1 MATRDN
7 AQTQDGSPSA
17 DGSMSDSFPE
27 STGQTLSEKV
37 LSLARRITSLAENDE
52 DVEIE
57 DPELGHRVGLSVKPY
72 VDRLVALSRL
82 LTPVD
87 RIIENRDQIDEL
99 RGEIAEDV
107 ASVEDASQ
115 DLGEI
120 VDTTLITEL
129 QTELAAVRRDRKLF
143 AEQDEDGGDEDGL
156 AETIETDSEQD
167 RRLGRV
173 PFLERPTSERLRL
186 ILGSRFIDLDR
197 LASVFGAPLPDDE
210 IDIAGQRVER
220 VWEGLMEIERF
231 RDYARQEQLRPLRRA
246 LRDYVLIY
254 RTRRLPGPDGAVSCS
269 ISRLRDC
276 LPARFVG
283 SSEHSLWYSSLPFY
297 HDSFPEG
304 HWALLDKQYQL
315 HLQAAQ
321 DSPHHVRARANAL
334 PAETLRQK
342 SVLEDVYDRAVV
354 DAATDTLF
362 FDSCNSLTRTTY
374 QQHDEPTKKQV
385 HVYYR
390 DGQIRISGKRGVPH
404 WRPGKPRWPGV
415 LPAVVFDQPRLSPWT
430 KSLDNSVR
438 RSVLCRI
445 TLSARA
451 TACS

>member
-1 MATRDN
+1 MATLDN

-17 DGSMSDSFPE
+17 DGSMSEDSSPE
-27 STGQTLSEKV
+27 SAVLSSEEGETLSEKV
-37 LSLARRITSLAENDE
+37 LSLAQRITSLAEDDE

-57 DPELGHRVGLSVKPY
+57 DPELGHRVALLVKPY
-72 VDRLVALSRL
+72 VDRLVTLSRL
-82 LTPVD
+82 LNPVG

-99 RGEIAEDV
+99 REEIAEDV

-129 QTELAAVRRDRKLF
+129 QTELAAVKRDRKLF
-143 AEQDEDGGDEDGL
+143 AEQDEDGEDEDGL
-156 AETIETDSEQD
+156 AETVETDSGQD

-173 PFLERPTSERLRL
+173 PFLQRPTFERLGL

-197 LASVFGAPLPDDE
+197 LAGIFGAPLPDDE
-210 IDIAGQRVER
+210 IDIARQRAER
-220 VWEGLMEIERF
+220 VWEGLMRIERF
-231 RDYARQEQLRPLRRA
+231 GVYARQEQLRPLRRA
-246 LRDYVLIY
+246 LRDYVLLY
-254 RTRRLPGPDGAVSCS
+254 RTPRLPGPDGPVSCS
-269 ISRLRDC
+269 ISRLRGC

-283 SSEHSLWYSSLPFY
+283 SSERSLWYAGLPFY
-297 HDSFPEG
+297 RDSFSKG
-304 HWALLDKQYQL
+304 HWALLDKQYLNCTFRQPKIRL
-315 HLQAAQ
+315 MMY
-321 DSPHHVRARANAL
+321 ARANAL

-374 QQHDEPTKKQV
+374 QQKDEPTKKQV

-390 DGQIRISGKRGVPH
+390 DGQIRISGKRGIPH

-415 LPAVVFDQPRLSPWT
+415 LPAIVFDQRPS
-430 KSLDNSVR
+430 D
-438 RSVLCRI
+438 
-445 TLSARA
+445 
-451 TACS
+451 